1 MDDGRV
7 VLSDPHVELADMLGI
22 EILPELVL
30 RLGEVVLVF
39 QDLAEASGELA
50 VEVGVA
56 DHVPC
61 IGAADAY
68 LGNSIVGAR
77 LEAPFGSLPL
87 VVLGRVVGLPDM
99 VREGVFLEVIIRGA
113 DIGVS
118 EQLPHEHERGVVV
131 AFGVGAIDDDIH
143 AVLVLEVVEGL
154 FLVADDHD
162 DVEDSRLVQLL
173 DLALDEDLAANL
185 EKALRALIGD
195 RCEATGEARR
205 EDDGIV
211 HGVGLQR
218 RHALGR
224 EASAL
229 YEAGL

>member
-7 VLSDPHVELADMLGI
+7 VLANLHVEFINVLGI
-22 EILPELVL
+22 EVLPELVL

-39 QDLAEASGELA
+39 QDLAEAGGELA

-68 LGNSIVGAR
+68 FGDAIVGAR

-99 VREGVFLEVIIRGA
+99 VREGVFLKVVIRGA

-118 EQLPHEHERGVVV
+118 EQLPHEH
-131 AFGVGAIDDDIH
+131 
-143 AVLVLEVVEGL
+143 
-154 FLVADDHD
+154 
-162 DVEDSRLVQLL
+162 Q
-173 DLALDEDLAANL
+173 
-185 EKALRALIGD
+185 
-195 RCEATGEARR
+195 
-205 EDDGIV
+205 
-211 HGVGLQR
+211 
-218 RHALGR
+218 
-224 EASAL
+224 
-229 YEAGL
+229 